1 MATINPIERPVPLQT
16 PLYVRLAR
24 RLRIA
29 FPLLLVVIA
38 FLIEVIEEIRGPHSH
53 FGPGGPH
60 EGFFLEVITFGVLS
74 PLLVGLGF
82 HWIVKVVEQLEA
94 ARSSEK
100 EIRLKLERET
110 ENRRELLAATV
121 RSQEA
126 ERQRVAREL
135 HDGIGQPLTAFLLT
149 SQVNQDEL
157 CENLALAHA
166 RRAASSTLDSMRRLI
181 LDLRP
186 SLLDAQGLMPALR
199 QCAHDTLKPAGI
211 EVVVTAVGQPNPISD
226 EAETALFR
234 IGQESCTNIL
244 RHAQASQAQIQLK
257 HHPTQV
263 QLIIT
268 DDGQG
273 ICQSKNGNGNRNGRS
288 LGLGLLSMKER
299 TEQIGGQFHLQSQPG
314 EGTTISVT
322 VPVQVTKSEPT

>member
-1 MATINPIERPVPLQT
+1 MESIKPIERLPPLQT

-29 FPLLLVVIA
+29 FPLLLVLIA

-60 EGFFLEVITFGVLS
+60 EGFFLEVFTFGVLS
-74 PLLVGLGF
+74 PILVGLGF
-82 HWIVKVVEQLEA
+82 HWIMKVVEQLEA

-110 ENRRELLAATV
+110 ENRRELLVATV

-149 SQVNQDEL
+149 SELNQDEL
-157 CENLALAHA
+157 CANPALAHA

-186 SLLDAQGLMPALR
+186 SLLDAQGLLPALR
-199 QCAHDTLKPAGI
+199 QCAHDTLNPAGI
-211 EVVVTAVGQPNPISD
+211 EVQVTAVGQPSPIPD

-244 RHAQASQAQIQLK
+244 RHAKASQTQIQLK
-257 HHPTQV
+257 YLP
-263 QLIIT
+263 QLVELTIM

-273 ICQSKNGNGNRNGRS
+273 IYQSQNGNGNGSS

-299 TEQIGGQFHLQSQPG
+299 TEQIGGQFQLQSQPG
-314 EGTTISVT
+314 KGTTISVT
-322 VPVQVTKSEPT
+322 VPIPAQSEAV

>member
-1 MATINPIERPVPLQT
+1 MHSNKQEQEIHNQSQT

-24 RLRIA
+24 RLRILL
-29 FPLLLVVIA
+29 PLLLFFFSLA
-38 FLIEVIEEIRGPHSH
+38 IEIIEELQGTHSH

-60 EGFFLEVITFGVLS
+60 EGFYLEVFTFGILS
-74 PLLVGLGF
+74 PIIVGLGL
-82 HWIVKVVEQLEA
+82 HWVVKIVEQLEA
-94 ARSSEK
+94 ARATEK
-100 EIRLKLERET
+100 RLRLKLESET
-110 ENRRELLAATV
+110 ESRRELLAATV

-149 SQVNQDEL
+149 SEIGQGETGSNPSLD
-157 CENLALAHA
+157 HA

-186 SLLDAQGLMPALR
+186 SLLDAQGLLPALR
-199 QCAHDTLKPAGI
+199 QCARDTLHPAGI
-211 EVVVTAVGQPNPISD
+211 AVEVTAVGQPQAISD

-234 IGQESCTNIL
+234 IGQESFTNIL
-244 RHAQASQAQIQLK
+244 RHAQASKAA
-257 HHPTQV
+257 V
-263 QLIIT
+263 QLNYEPSQVAFIVQ

-273 ICQSKNGNGNRNGRS
+273 ICRAENGNGNGRS

-299 TEQIGGQFHLQSQPG
+299 AEQIGGQFHLQSQPG
-314 EGTTISVT
+314 EGTTVSINL
-322 VPVQVTKSEPT
+322 PLAAVQGESP

>member
-1 MATINPIERPVPLQT
+1 MDDLQAKQPVPFLPQT
-16 PLYVRLAR
+16 PFYVRLAR

-29 FPLLLVVIA
+29 FPLLLVLLA
-38 FLIEVIEEIRGPHSH
+38 FLIEVIEEIQGTHSH

-60 EGFFLEVITFGVLS
+60 EGFYLEVFTFGFLS
-74 PLLVGLGF
+74 PVLVGLGF
-82 HWIVKVVEQLEA
+82 HRIVKIIEQLEA
-94 ARSSEK
+94 ARASEK
-100 EIRLKLERET
+100 ELRQRLERET
-110 ENRRELLAATV
+110 EARRELLAATV

-149 SQVNQDEL
+149 SQAHRDDLND
-157 CENLALAHA
+157 NPALEHA
-166 RRAASSTLDSMRRLI
+166 RQAASTTLDSMRRLI

-186 SLLDAQGLMPALR
+186 SLLDAQGLLPALR
-199 QCAHDTLKPAGI
+199 QCAHDTLRPAGI
-211 EVVVTAVGQPNPISD
+211 EVTVTAVGLPYPLSD

-234 IGQESCTNIL
+234 IGQESFTNIL
-244 RHAQASQAQIQLK
+244 RHARASTAHVQISYEPDQIQFVIK
-257 HHPTQV
+257 
-263 QLIIT
+263 

-273 ICQSKNGNGNRNGRS
+273 ITQSQNENENGRS

-314 EGTTISVT
+314 EGTTIAIH
-322 VPVQVTKSEPT
+322 VPLAAVQGEPV